1 MASRAV
7 TISAAG
13 LVSALVIIPLSA
25 VFWRAGGSVALGAAE
40 WAAIRFTL
48 WQAFLSA
55 FFSCLLAVPVA
66 RALARRRFWGREVLV
81 TLFGAPFILPVIVAI
96 LGLLAVFGREGLMSH
111 ALLWLGLP
119 RLNIYG
125 LHGVVLAHVFF
136 NLPLAVRL
144 ILQGWQSIPAE
155 RFRLVAQ
162 LSLSP
167 SSMFRVVEWPM
178 LRSTLPG
185 AFLVVFV
192 ICLSSFA
199 VALTLGGGPKAT
211 TVELAIYQAFRF
223 DFDLGKAATLAV
235 VQLAVVG
242 IASLVLLSL
251 VKSEITDNTIG
262 RPSDRWNGGSAVTKS
277 VDALAIFIA
286 AAFLLLPILSIVWD
300 GIFDLASLPSSVW
313 IAASHSLQVALA
325 STLIC
330 LVLALPLATSRLGQT
345 VSLFG
350 FALSPLVLG
359 TGLFLLLQRH
369 VNPFD
374 WALAVTCVV
383 NALMSL
389 PFAVRAISP
398 VYAKAEADYGRSADM
413 LGLVGWSRWRVLLLP
428 LLRRPIGFAAGL
440 TAALSMGDLG
450 VIILFADP
458 ERATLPLQMYRLM
471 TAYQMETA
479 SAAAL
484 LLLTLSLGLFWLFD
498 KGGRYGSGV

>member
-7 TISAAG
+7 AISAAG

-25 VFWRAGGSVALGAAE
+25 VFWRAGGSVSLGAAE

-136 NLPLAVRL
+136 NLPLAIRL
-144 ILQGWQSIPAE
+144 ILQGWQGIPAE

-199 VALTLGGGPKAT
+199 VALTLGGGPRAT

-262 RPSDRWNGGSAVTKS
+262 RPSDRWDGGSAVTMS
-277 VDALAIFIA
+277 VDALAIFTA
-286 AAFLLLPILSIVWD
+286 AAFLLLPILSVVWD
-300 GIFDLASLPSSVW
+300 GIFDLVNLPSSVW

-330 LVLALPLATSRLGQT
+330 LVLALPLATSRIGQT

-359 TGLFLLLQRH
+359 TGLFLLLQSH

-374 WALAVTCVV
+374 WALPVTCVV

-413 LGLVGWSRWRVLLLP
+413 LGLVGWSRWRVMLLP
-428 LLRRPIGFAAGL
+428 MLRRPMGFAAGL

-471 TAYQMETA
+471 TAYQMESA